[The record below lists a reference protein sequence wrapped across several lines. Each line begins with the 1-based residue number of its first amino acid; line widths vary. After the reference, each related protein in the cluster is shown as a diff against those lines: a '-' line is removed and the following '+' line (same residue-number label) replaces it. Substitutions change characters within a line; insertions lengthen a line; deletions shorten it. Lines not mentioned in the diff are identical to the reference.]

1 MPLKYKWSISRGE
14 CISRENIFITYE
26 DGSLSGLGEVA
37 FKTNEGTTIE
47 DIENEFHA
55 LFKCKEY
62 VEIRNN
68 LFERASLIKT
78 NFSNMS
84 DNDKLI
90 FLFSNEKMIR

>member
-1 MPLKYKWSISRGE
+1 MR
-14 CISRENIFITYE
+14 YE
-26 DGSLSGLGEVA
+26 QLEVTDRKCP
-37 FKTNEGTTIE
+37 FCVE
-47 DIENEFHA
+47 DIENEIHA

-68 LFERASLIKT
+68 LFERASLIET

-90 FLFSNEKMIR
+90 FLFSNEKMIRLGARTCFNILQKRNNL